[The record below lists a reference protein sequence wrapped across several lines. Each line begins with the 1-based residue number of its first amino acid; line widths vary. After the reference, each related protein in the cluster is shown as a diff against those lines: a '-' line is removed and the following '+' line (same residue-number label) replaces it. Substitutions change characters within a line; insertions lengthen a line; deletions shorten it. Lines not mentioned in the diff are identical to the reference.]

1 MSQEVS
7 LYSVCSDFFPRAEFI
22 AFSKAAKVAL
32 EVIVAPETVS
42 IPAAFPVEVNFSRID
57 FIAGFAKLL
66 NGTIGG
72 IIAFIA
78 AICLGIFLAGYLAG
92 VSAFVDLQ
100 TKISDFFVSKFD
112 VAGYKAKVSDGELFL
127 NVSGSAWTSVSTL
140 FEGSSKLKI
149 VLLVQTVCV
158 KLFSGALT
166 GSVTLAAFAANLIV
180 KALCAIIVFVASII
194 VLEILFS
201 LLSKLLSKIVEKQKG
216 FRSVDRIIGLVFSA
230 AFTVALVFVAMFV
243 IAKIGSGAQVAID
256 NIESGTVA
264 KWFYEN
270 NPFLLL

>member
-1 MSQEVS
+1 MLNALCTASMNVS
-7 LYSVCSDFFPRAEFI
+7 DIVILAVLA
-22 AFSKAAKVAL
+22 VG
-32 EVIVAPETVS
+32 IVAG
-42 IPAAFPVEVNFSRID
+42 I
-57 FIAGFAKLL
+57 IAGFAKLL

-100 TKISDFFVSKFD
+100 AKISDFFVSKFD

-149 VLLVQTVCV
+149 ALLVQTVCV

-201 LLSKLLSKIVEKQKG
+201 LLSKIVEKQKG

-243 IAKIGSGAQVAID
+243 IAKVGSGAQAAID

>member
-1 MSQEVS
+1 MNVS
-7 LYSVCSDFFPRAEFI
+7 DIVILAVLA
-22 AFSKAAKVAL
+22 VG
-32 EVIVAPETVS
+32 IVAG
-42 IPAAFPVEVNFSRID
+42 I
-57 FIAGFAKLL
+57 IAGFAKLL

-100 TKISDFFVSKFD
+100 AKISDFFVSKFD

-149 VLLVQTVCV
+149 ALLVQTVCV

-180 KALCAIIVFVASII
+180 KALCAIIVFVAAII

-201 LLSKLLSKIVEKQKG
+201 LL
-216 FRSVDRIIGLVFSA
+216 
-230 AFTVALVFVAMFV
+230 
-243 IAKIGSGAQVAID
+243 
-256 NIESGTVA
+256 
-264 KWFYEN
+264 
-270 NPFLLL
+270 

>member
-1 MSQEVS
+1 MLNALCTASMNVS
-7 LYSVCSDFFPRAEFI
+7 DIVILAVLA
-22 AFSKAAKVAL
+22 VG
-32 EVIVAPETVS
+32 IVAG
-42 IPAAFPVEVNFSRID
+42 I
-57 FIAGFAKLL
+57 IAGFAKLL

-100 TKISDFFVSKFD
+100 AKISDFFVSKFD
-112 VAGYKAKVSDGELFL
+112 VAGYKAKVSNGELFL

-149 VLLVQTVCV
+149 
-158 KLFSGALT
+158 AL
-166 GSVTLAAFAANLIV
+166 LIV
-180 KALCAIIVFVASII
+180 KALCALIVFVASII

-243 IAKIGSGAQVAID
+243 IAKVGSGAQAAID

>member
-1 MSQEVS
+1 MNVS
-7 LYSVCSDFFPRAEFI
+7 DIVILAVLA
-22 AFSKAAKVAL
+22 VG
-32 EVIVAPETVS
+32 IVAG
-42 IPAAFPVEVNFSRID
+42 I
-57 FIAGFAKLL
+57 IAGFAKLL

-149 VLLVQTVCV
+149 ALLVQTVCV
-158 KLFSGALT
+158 KLFQRRAHGQRYPCGICGKPYRESPLRHYR
-166 GSVTLAAFAANLIV
+166 
-180 KALCAIIVFVASII
+180 
-194 VLEILFS
+194 FS
-201 LLSKLLSKIVEKQKG
+201 SRRLSCLKFCFRFFQKLLSKIVEKNTK
-216 FRSVDRIIGLVFSA
+216 RIP
-230 AFTVALVFVAMFV
+230 
-243 IAKIGSGAQVAID
+243 QR
-256 NIESGTVA
+256 
-264 KWFYEN
+264 
-270 NPFLLL
+270 

>member
-1 MSQEVS
+1 MLNALCTASMNVS
-7 LYSVCSDFFPRAEFI
+7 DIVILAVLA
-22 AFSKAAKVAL
+22 VG
-32 EVIVAPETVS
+32 IVAG
-42 IPAAFPVEVNFSRID
+42 I
-57 FIAGFAKLL
+57 IAGFAKLL

-100 TKISDFFVSKFD
+100 AKISDFFVSKFD
-112 VAGYKAKVSDGELFL
+112 VAGYKAKVSNGELFL
-127 NVSGSAWTSVSTL
+127 NVSGSAWTSVSTV

-180 KALCAIIVFVASII
+180 KALCALIVFVASII

-243 IAKIGSGAQVAID
+243 IAKVGSGAQAAID

>member
-1 MSQEVS
+1 MLNALCTASMNVS
-7 LYSVCSDFFPRAEFI
+7 DIVILAVLA
-22 AFSKAAKVAL
+22 VG
-32 EVIVAPETVS
+32 IVAG
-42 IPAAFPVEVNFSRID
+42 I
-57 FIAGFAKLL
+57 IAGFAKLL

-92 VSAFVDLQ
+92 VSAFVDIQ

-149 VLLVQTVCV
+149 ALLVQTVCV

-166 GSVTLAAFAANLIV
+166 GSVTLSAFAANLIV
-180 KALCAIIVFVASII
+180 KALCAIIVFVAAII

-243 IAKIGSGAQVAID
+243 IAKIGSGAQAAID

>member
-1 MSQEVS
+1 MNVS
-7 LYSVCSDFFPRAEFI
+7 DIVILAVLA
-22 AFSKAAKVAL
+22 VG
-32 EVIVAPETVS
+32 IVAG
-42 IPAAFPVEVNFSRID
+42 I
-57 FIAGFAKLL
+57 IAGFAKLL

-100 TKISDFFVSKFD
+100 AKISDFFVSKFD

-149 VLLVQTVCV
+149 ALLVQTVCV

-180 KALCAIIVFVASII
+180 KALCALIVFVASII

-201 LLSKLLSKIVEKQKG
+201 LLSKIVEKQKG

-243 IAKIGSGAQVAID
+243 IAKVGSGAQVAID
-256 NIESGTVA
+256 NIESGTIA

>member
-1 MSQEVS
+1 MNVS
-7 LYSVCSDFFPRAEFI
+7 DIVILAVLA
-22 AFSKAAKVAL
+22 VG
-32 EVIVAPETVS
+32 IVAG
-42 IPAAFPVEVNFSRID
+42 I
-57 FIAGFAKLL
+57 IAGFAKLL

-100 TKISDFFVSKFD
+100 AKISDFFVSKFD
-112 VAGYKAKVSDGELFL
+112 VAGYKAKVSNGELFL

-149 VLLVQTVCV
+149 ALLVQTICV

-180 KALCAIIVFVASII
+180 KALCALIVFVASII

-201 LLSKLLSKIVEKQKG
+201 LLSKLIEKQKG

-243 IAKIGSGAQVAID
+243 IAKVGSGAQAAID

>member
-1 MSQEVS
+1 MLNALCTASMNVS
-7 LYSVCSDFFPRAEFI
+7 DIVILAVLA
-22 AFSKAAKVAL
+22 VG
-32 EVIVAPETVS
+32 IVAG
-42 IPAAFPVEVNFSRID
+42 I
-57 FIAGFAKLL
+57 IAGFAKLL

-100 TKISDFFVSKFD
+100 AKISDFFVSKFD
-112 VAGYKAKVSDGELFL
+112 VAGYKAKVSNGELFL

-149 VLLVQTVCV
+149 ALLIQTVCV

-180 KALCAIIVFVASII
+180 KALCALIVFVASII

-201 LLSKLLSKIVEKQKG
+201 LLSKLLSKIVEKQKRLPQRRPYYRACVLG
-216 FRSVDRIIGLVFSA
+216 GIHRRSRFRRNVRDRKSRLGRAGGNRQYRIGYRCEMVL
-230 AFTVALVFVAMFV
+230 
-243 IAKIGSGAQVAID
+243 
-256 NIESGTVA
+256 
-264 KWFYEN
+264 
-270 NPFLLL
+270 

>member
-1 MSQEVS
+1 M
-7 LYSVCSDFFPRAEFI
+7 
-22 AFSKAAKVAL
+22 
-32 EVIVAPETVS
+32 
-42 IPAAFPVEVNFSRID
+42 
-57 FIAGFAKLL
+57 
-66 NGTIGG
+66 
-72 IIAFIA
+72 
-78 AICLGIFLAGYLAG
+78 
-92 VSAFVDLQ
+92 
-100 TKISDFFVSKFD
+100 
-112 VAGYKAKVSDGELFL
+112 
-127 NVSGSAWTSVSTL
+127 

-149 VLLVQTVCV
+149 ALLIQTVCV

-243 IAKIGSGAQVAID
+243 IAKVGSGAQAAID

>member
-1 MSQEVS
+1 MLNALCTASMNVS
-7 LYSVCSDFFPRAEFI
+7 DIVILAVLA
-22 AFSKAAKVAL
+22 VG
-32 EVIVAPETVS
+32 IVAG
-42 IPAAFPVEVNFSRID
+42 I
-57 FIAGFAKLL
+57 IAGFAKLL

-78 AICLGIFLAGYLAG
+78 AICLGIFLAG

-149 VLLVQTVCV
+149 ALLVQTVCV

-243 IAKIGSGAQVAID
+243 IAKIGSGAQAAID

>member
-1 MSQEVS
+1 M
-7 LYSVCSDFFPRAEFI
+7 
-22 AFSKAAKVAL
+22 
-32 EVIVAPETVS
+32 
-42 IPAAFPVEVNFSRID
+42 
-57 FIAGFAKLL
+57 
-66 NGTIGG
+66 
-72 IIAFIA
+72 
-78 AICLGIFLAGYLAG
+78 
-92 VSAFVDLQ
+92 
-100 TKISDFFVSKFD
+100 
-112 VAGYKAKVSDGELFL
+112 
-127 NVSGSAWTSVSTL
+127 
-140 FEGSSKLKI
+140 
-149 VLLVQTVCV
+149 
-158 KLFSGALT
+158 
-166 GSVTLAAFAANLIV
+166 